1 MAVKSTNTFAEW
13 LTKLVAMVQ
22 QGKLLPDAIP
32 ELEWI
37 TNLETEVLQ
46 KAHEVVGNQEGGN
59 TSIPAGP
66 PPGPPMAPPGMGG
79 PPPGMGGGI
88 PPSMMGS
95 PEMPPPDVMQQL
107 MAQGGA

>member
-66 PPGPPMAPPGMGG
+66 PPGPPP
-79 PPPGMGGGI
+79 PPPGMGGGV
-88 PPSMMGS
+88 PNSMMGS
-95 PEMPPPDVMQQL
+95 PEMPPPDVMAQL